1 MNFAA
6 GGRFVTSAWMSS
18 RLPSRYGTSRVLL
31 FLCLTLALAAGVI
44 SSVRAQESTAR
55 KLLTRVNPKYPEY
68 LKAHEIGGVV
78 RLMVVVTPNGTVK
91 SVSPVGGNPIL
102 VDAATD
108 AVKQWKYAPSD
119 SSDTFEVKLDFIPR
133 Q

>member
-1 MNFAA
+1 
-6 GGRFVTSAWMSS
+6 
-18 RLPSRYGTSRVLL
+18 
-31 FLCLTLALAAGVI
+31 
-44 SSVRAQESTAR
+44 
-55 KLLTRVNPKYPEY
+55 
-68 LKAHEIGGVV
+68 V